1 VSPPWFGRRTCKN
14 GSAKSRET
22 AAGALADAFAN
33 ALPNGQ
39 RGLTPPLLLACVR
52 SPTELRLLR
61 CTNAHAPGAAGVSR
75 RHCDY
80 RNRSAVRRC
89 SVGSLPRMGHRHCER
104 ITVNHGGLTPP
115 PLLAVHAFVH
125 RESRFFTVER
135 TPCTRAAG
143 VSRPCVALTHL
154 RRRLRKCSAHCRPP
168 CWRTPLQSRCCKHGS
183 LRPPLLFACRSPSNE
198 SRIVFPSAVSRTT
211 AGLRQPLLVHVR
223 WCIAEVAIVGA
234 TPVVQA
240 AGSEGV
246 GEPGLGRIAS
256 AIGAA
261 FYG

>member
-1 VSPPWFGRRTCKN
+1 MSPPWFGRRTCKN

-61 CTNAHAPGAAGVSR
+61 CTNAHAPGAAGVSPPSLRLPQSQCGSAMQR
-75 RHCDY
+75 RQSPAYGASSLRAHY
-80 RNRSAVRRC
+80 RE
-89 SVGSLPRMGHRHCER
+89 PRGAYA
-104 ITVNHGGLTPP
+104 P